1 MIRKE
6 TRHTEFEQMLC
17 RSRRILYRICLA
29 FTDRQ
34 PDNVDDLYQEIVCN
48 LWRGWPKFRG
58 ESDPTSW
65 VYRIALNTAGM
76 ELRKRKQK
84 ERYEF
89 IPLDENL
96 IDTLSEETDPRRE
109 HLYNLIDQLPDDEKK
124 LLFLHL
130 DRLSYDQIAEIAGTS
145 EAAVKQHLYR
155 IRQKLIQLHK
165 QEEKI
170 SYE

>member
-1 MIRKE
+1 MTRKE
-6 TRHTEFEQMLC
+6 TRHTEFEQMLR
-17 RSRRILYRICLA
+17 RSRRILYKVCLA

-96 IDTLSEETDPRRE
+96 TDTLAEETDPRRE
-109 HLYNLIDQLPDDEKK
+109 YLYNLIDQLPDDEKK

-130 DRLSYDQIAEIAGTS
+130 DHLSYAQIAQIAGTS

-165 QEEKI
+165 QEDE
-170 SYE
+170 

>member
-1 MIRKE
+1 
-6 TRHTEFEQMLC
+6 
-17 RSRRILYRICLA
+17 
-29 FTDRQ
+29 
-34 PDNVDDLYQEIVCN
+34 
-48 LWRGWPKFRG
+48 
-58 ESDPTSW
+58 
-65 VYRIALNTAGM
+65 M

-84 ERYEF
+84 ERHEF

-96 IDTLSEETDPRRE
+96 INTLSEETDPRRE

-130 DRLSYDQIAEIAGTS
+130 DRLSYAQIAEIAGTS

-165 QEEKI
+165 QEK
-170 SYE
+170 

>member
-1 MIRKE
+1 
-6 TRHTEFEQMLC
+6 MLW
-17 RSRRILYRICLA
+17 
-29 FTDRQ
+29 Q
-34 PDNVDDLYQEIVCN
+34 
-48 LWRGWPKFRG
+48 G
-58 ESDPTSW
+58 
-65 VYRIALNTAGM
+65 AL
-76 ELRKRKQK
+76 
-84 ERYEF
+84 
-89 IPLDENL
+89 
-96 IDTLSEETDPRRE
+96 DTLRLPGERISSRWLGTEALMLASAPYKSTKELTEDLQLAAVKRLLP
-109 HLYNLIDQLPDDEKK
+109 NIDQLPDDEKK